1 MHAYRTSPPTAQS
14 DDILALTGFRFL
26 AAFFVLL
33 GHGSKVVSIDGRTNV
48 IGELLGPLAACGMT
62 MFFVLSGFL
71 MWFNYGELYRKHDPI
86 KITRTFAVARFARL
100 YPMLFCTLM
109 LVILA
114 RGRSVVAAMP
124 GALLYPLMMNAW
136 FPGDG
141 PVPTTLTV
149 GAAAHIWSISVE
161 VFCYLLF
168 PILAF
173 GLCRLRSRLAMV
185 ASGLLFLALLLLVA
199 FLAPRHLDQI
209 QRIFGTTMSAE
220 QLAMWITYYSPAT
233 HIFEFGLGSVAASCF
248 GSTKGTANRS
258 SISIV
263 AGIATL
269 SGAILIF
276 VSHSAFTN
284 LTVVDLSIRAGL
296 AAGSALLVYGM
307 ASRPDHILSRVLSTR
322 TALIGGQISYSTYLL
337 HPFVLGL
344 LVHHSL
350 ARSAWLA
357 VCDLL
362 FTMIAAFAAIYV
374 ISYFT
379 YRVIEVPSRRWLRNR
394 VQGNMSETVGT
405 LGSAAPS

>member
-1 MHAYRTSPPTAQS
+1 MHAYRTSAPIPQS
-14 DDILALTGFRFL
+14 ADILALTGFRFL

-33 GHGSKVVSIDGRTNV
+33 GHGSKVVSFDGTTNM

-100 YPMLFCTLM
+100 YPMLLCTLL
-109 LVILA
+109 LVVLV
-114 RGRSVVAAMP
+114 RTRSVAAAMP
-124 GALLYPLMMNAW
+124 DALLYPLMMNAW

-141 PVPTTLTV
+141 PVPITMTV
-149 GAAAHIWSISVE
+149 GAAAHTWSISAE

-173 GLCRLRSRLAMV
+173 GLCRARSGLAML

-199 FLAPRHLDQI
+199 LLAPRHLDQI
-209 QRIFGTTMSAE
+209 QRIFGTTMPPE
-220 QLAMWITYYSPAT
+220 QLAMWITYYSPVT
-233 HIFEFGLGSVAASCF
+233 RIFEFGLGCVAACYF
-248 GSTKGTANRS
+248 GSTKGTAGRS
-258 SISIV
+258 GISIA
-263 AGIATL
+263 AGLTAL

-276 VSHSAFTN
+276 ASRSAFTN
-284 LTVVDLSIRAGL
+284 LTAVDLTIRAGL

-307 ASRPDHILSRVLSTR
+307 ASHPDHLLSRLLSTR
-322 TALIGGQISYSTYLL
+322 AALIGGQISYSTYLL

-350 ARSAWLA
+350 ARSTWLA
-357 VCDLL
+357 ACDLL

-379 YRVIEVPSRRWLRNR
+379 YRVIEVPSRRWLRSR
-394 VQGNMSETVGT
+394 VQGNMSETVRT
-405 LGSAAPS
+405 LSSEAPS